1 MYSNNFKPMQ
11 QQPPPSSAINKN
23 QMDYSPSL
31 RFSQAWYSSRTCFT
45 KPENISTTAEVR
57 PKHVVLTTRGVSS
70 SAAGPEGFN
79 LKPKTIGVG
88 PRTSTPT
95 LLVLLIP
102 ATDKKKSWRL
112 LSKCFPSLSLGESM
126 YRVWRSFQGTCR
138 HG

>member
-1 MYSNNFKPMQ
+1 MQ

-102 ATDKKKSWRL
+102 ATDKKKVGVYYLNAFR
-112 LSKCFPSLSLGESM
+112 LSLLVNQCIGYGGHSKVHIDM
-126 YRVWRSFQGTCR
+126 AD
-138 HG
+138 